1 MGVEGPPSC
10 CASNK
15 DRDVNQL
22 GLAVFVFLNSF
33 LHLLS
38 FRQACFCAVSY
49 VLWPHTSCFL
59 MNAFSWCSHFKQHLM
74 VVCGL
79 CFPHWSIHTAH
90 AWRTCANSSFVGV
103 VLLGSNKH
111 IKCLSWTRAELW
123 WIMITISQ
131 STICVLRKG
140 IKRQCLKWRKQQ
152 HLCLASD
159 YITHHVDLL
168 ITTGTSLLQW
178 IFCFCDGGILTELSF
193 CVCMKN
199 TKYIT

>member
-59 MNAFSWCSHFKQHLM
+59 MNAFSWCSHFKQHLV

-111 IKCLSWTRAELW
+111 IVFVLNSSWTL
-123 WIMITISQ
+123 MNYDNHLTVNNMCSQ
-131 STICVLRKG
+131 ERNKETVFEMKKTAALVLSQWLYHTSCWFTYHDWH
-140 IKRQCLKWRKQQ
+140 IFT
-152 HLCLASD
+152 S
-159 YITHHVDLL
+159 VDLL
-168 ITTGTSLLQW
+168 FLWWRNFNWTFFLCLH
-178 IFCFCDGGILTELSF
+178 E
-193 CVCMKN
+193 KH
-199 TKYIT
+199 

>member
-1 MGVEGPPSC
+1 MSC
-10 CASNK
+10 DHTLLASWWMLFPGFLTSSNTWW
-15 DRDVNQL
+15 L
-22 GLAVFVFLNSF
+22 YGVFVF
-33 LHLLS
+33 
-38 FRQACFCAVSY
+38 
-49 VLWPHTSCFL
+49 PTDHT
-59 MNAFSWCSHFKQHLM
+59 
-74 VVCGL
+74 
-79 CFPHWSIHTAH
+79 HTACMTH
-90 AWRTCANSSFVGV
+90 MCKQQLCQCCVI
-103 VLLGSNKH
+103 LLGSNKH

-178 IFCFCDGGILTELSF
+178 IFCFRDGGILTELSF
-193 CVCMKN
+193 RVCMKN